1 MWLIVDVVIGLH
13 LAKTHT
19 HTLTSAE
26 AESKD
31 SDIRTNV
38 ASTAEGMRCTAAGEL
53 RTMGA
58 GGALLAN
65 EDALEL
71 AACELV
77 SLPADDEMLLALA
90 TSTE

>member
-1 MWLIVDVVIGLH
+1 VWLIVNVVIGLH
-13 LAKTHT
+13 LTHT

-26 AESKD
+26 AESKE

-38 ASTAEGMRCTAAGEL
+38 ASTAEGMRCAAAGEL
-53 RTMGA
+53 RTMGV

-65 EDALEL
+65 EEALEL

-77 SLPADDEMLLALA
+77 SLPADDEMLLELA
-90 TSTE
+90 RS